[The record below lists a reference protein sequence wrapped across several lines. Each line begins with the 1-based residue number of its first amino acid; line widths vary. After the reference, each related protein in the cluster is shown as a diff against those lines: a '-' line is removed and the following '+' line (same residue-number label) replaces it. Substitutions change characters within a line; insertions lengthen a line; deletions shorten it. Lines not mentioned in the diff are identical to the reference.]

1 MKKIKTTVTIFF
13 SVFILVASAQED
25 TISLNLTDKTVS
37 FIEAYSAKQ
46 QPNSSIDD
54 VDHFLSFFADDFKD
68 EHIKYGVVVADK
80 TEFKKGLL
88 DKLQNKVYFHR
99 VTIENIMMG
108 NNVAFVKIKIWAKVK
123 PYHMDT
129 IVEHT
134 TGQIMSIEFDENGLI
149 KHLRRHHN

>member
-1 MKKIKTTVTIFF
+1 MLIASTQRDTTKTNLIDRTTL
-13 SVFILVASAQED
+13 FI
-25 TISLNLTDKTVS
+25 N
-37 FIEAYSAKQ
+37 AYSAKQ
-46 QPNSSIDD
+46 QPNSTVDD

-68 EHIKYGVVVADK
+68 EHIKYGVVVEDK
-80 TEFKKGLL
+80 AEFKKGLV

-99 VTIENIMMG
+99 VTIEDIMMG

-134 TGQIMSIEFDENGLI
+134 TGQIMSIEYDESGLI

>member
-1 MKKIKTTVTIFF
+1 MLIV
-13 SVFILVASAQED
+13 SAQRD
-25 TISLNLTDKTVS
+25 ATKTNLIDRTTS
-37 FIEAYSAKQ
+37 FINAYSAKQ
-46 QPNSSIDD
+46 QPNSTVDD

-68 EHIKYGVVVADK
+68 EHIKYGVVVEDK
-80 TEFKKGLL
+80 AEFKKGLV

-99 VTIENIMMG
+99 VTIEDIMMG

-134 TGQIMSIEFDENGLI
+134 TGQIMSIEYDESGLI

>member
-1 MKKIKTTVTIFF
+1 MGAVLFHENG
-13 SVFILVASAQED
+13 LVE
-25 TISLNLTDKTVS
+25 
-37 FIEAYSAKQ
+37 
-46 QPNSSIDD
+46 
-54 VDHFLSFFADDFKD
+54 
-68 EHIKYGVVVADK
+68 
-80 TEFKKGLL
+80 
-88 DKLQNKVYFHR
+88 KLQNKVYFHR
-99 VTIENIMMG
+99 VTIEDIMMG